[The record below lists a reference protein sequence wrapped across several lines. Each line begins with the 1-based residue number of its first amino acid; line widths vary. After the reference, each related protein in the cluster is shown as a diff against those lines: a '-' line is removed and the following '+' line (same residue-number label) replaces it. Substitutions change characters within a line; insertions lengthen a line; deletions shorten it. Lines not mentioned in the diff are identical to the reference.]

1 MADYT
6 DLNRRPDAN
15 GDMNRHEPNDL
26 TRRALLEADEMID
39 DPRTNYYTDVEEALT
54 ELNKD

>member
-6 DLNRRPDAN
+6 DLNRRLEAD
-15 GDMNRHEPNDL
+15 GDMNRHEPNDV
-26 TRRALLEADEMID
+26 TRRALLKAEEMTD

>member
-6 DLNRRPDAN
+6 DLNRRPDVD

-39 DPRTNYYTDVEEALT
+39 DPRTIYYTDLEEALS
-54 ELNKD
+54 ELNKE

>member
-6 DLNRRPDAN
+6 NMDRRPDAD
-15 GDMNRHEPNDL
+15 GDMNCHEPNGV
-26 TRRALLEADEMID
+26 TRRALLKADEMID
-39 DPRTNYYTDVEEALT
+39 DPRTVYYTDVEEALT

>member
-6 DLNRRPDAN
+6 DLNRRLDAD

-26 TRRALLEADEMID
+26 TRRAMLEADEMTD
-39 DPRTNYYTDVEEALT
+39 DPRTNYYTDVEEALS
-54 ELNKD
+54 ELNKY

>member
-6 DLNRRPDAN
+6 DLNRRPHVEDN
-15 GDMNRHEPNDL
+15 MNRHEPNDV

-39 DPRTNYYTDVEEALT
+39 DPRTIYYTDVEEALSK
-54 ELNKD
+54 LNKE

>member
-6 DLNRRPDAN
+6 DMDRRPDAVD
-15 GDMNRHEPNDL
+15 DMNRHKPNDV
-26 TRRALLEADEMID
+26 TRRVLLEADEMID
-39 DPRTNYYTDVEEALT
+39 DPGTNYYTDVEEALS

>member
-6 DLNRRPDAN
+6 DLNRRPNAD

-39 DPRTNYYTDVEEALT
+39 DPRTNYYADVEEALR

>member
-6 DLNRRPDAN
+6 DINRRPDAED
-15 GDMNRHEPNDL
+15 DMNRRKPNDV
-26 TRRALLEADEMID
+26 TRRALLEADEMIT
-39 DPRTNYYTDVEEALT
+39 DPRTITYADVEEALT

>member
-6 DLNRRPDAN
+6 DLNRRPDAY
-15 GDMNRHEPNDL
+15 GDMNRHEPNNV
-26 TRRALLEADEMID
+26 TRRALIEADEMID
-39 DPRTNYYTDVEEALT
+39 DPRTIYYADVEKALT